1 MGKHFSLTAA
11 DRFQLGAYRADPTGK
26 AVAGIVVI
34 QEIFGVNH
42 HIRAV
47 CDRLAGEGYAAVAPA
62 LFDRTEKNFEC
73 GYTPDEIANAR
84 KFVANPDWG
93 AMMRDTQAAIDE
105 LKGAGPVAIIGFCM
119 GGTVAFMAANK
130 LDGLSAAIGY
140 YGGNIAKNADLKP
153 KVPTLLHFGD
163 QDQSI
168 PMSDVEIVKQT
179 RPDCEIHIYHAGHG
193 FSCDERG
200 SYNEAAHKAAW
211 ERTLGWLTKYVG

>member
-1 MGKHFSLTAA
+1 MNHHVRAMT
-11 DRFQLGAYRADPTGK
+11 DRFAALGY
-26 AVAGIVVI
+26 VS
-34 QEIFGVNH
+34 
-42 HIRAV
+42 
-47 CDRLAGEGYAAVAPA
+47 VAPA
-62 LFDRTEKNFEC
+62 VFDRIQPNFEC
-73 GYTPDEIANAR
+73 GYTPDEIAHAR
-84 KFVANPDWG
+84 TLLPKIDWA
-93 AMMRDTQAAIDE
+93 AMMRDVQAAIDNV
-105 LKGAGPVAIIGFCM
+105 KSVGKVGIVGFCM